1 LVINLLQKINFP
13 NLSIK
18 QRLVLQLGIVTI
30 LIAFSLF
37 FLIKNITN
45 QIMTTTQDRLLTAS
59 LNSIIDKFYT
69 SNKDISL
76 DLPYDTFSLLGA
88 ISEDKLFYKIDY
100 NDKFLTGYQK
110 FPMVL
115 KYGNLR
121 KPIFYDL
128 IFENEKIRVAA
139 IKHSIYVN
147 GKKNLL
153 FIKIGQTLNFQSS
166 ISSQITNNL
175 LLIILIF
182 MVLSIILVLL
192 ATRIALQPITLLA
205 NDLNKRKPNDLTLV
219 KNNVPIELAPLILSL
234 NSFVK
239 KFRGVLRTT
248 ETFVAEAAHHIRTP
262 LAIVKS
268 ESEIAFLKSK
278 TKSNREHLRNI
289 IRSIDETNRYTTQLL
304 DNAMV
309 LYRLEKLEKQNFSI
323 TKSLVH
329 LINVFKPAAD
339 LKDINLSTTFNFKS
353 KFIVTDKLLFVIA
366 IRNLID
372 NSIKYAPIETN
383 INLDY
388 KFFNNVHE
396 IKINNQINKKL
407 NTSKSTLFKRFYR
420 GQNSKN
426 IVGSGLGLSLVNEI
440 ILGLNG
446 QFKILKY
453 KEKEFCISV
462 QFFC

>member
-1 LVINLLQKINFP
+1 MVINLLQKINFP

-37 FLIKNITN
+37 FLLKNITN

-309 LYRLEKLEKQNFSI
+309 LYRLEKLEKENFSI

-329 LINVFKPAAD
+329 LINVFKPAAE
-339 LKDINLSTTFNFKS
+339 LKDINFSTTFNFKS
-353 KFIVTDKLLFVIA
+353 KFIVTDKLLFETA

-388 KFFNNVHE
+388 KFFNNIHE

>member
-1 LVINLLQKINFP
+1 
-13 NLSIK
+13 
-18 QRLVLQLGIVTI
+18 
-30 LIAFSLF
+30 
-37 FLIKNITN
+37 
-45 QIMTTTQDRLLTAS
+45 
-59 LNSIIDKFYT
+59 
-69 SNKDISL
+69 
-76 DLPYDTFSLLGA
+76 
-88 ISEDKLFYKIDY
+88 
-100 NDKFLTGYQK
+100 
-110 FPMVL
+110 
-115 KYGNLR
+115 
-121 KPIFYDL
+121 
-128 IFENEKIRVAA
+128 
-139 IKHSIYVN
+139 
-147 GKKNLL
+147 
-153 FIKIGQTLNFQSS
+153 
-166 ISSQITNNL
+166 
-175 LLIILIF
+175 
-182 MVLSIILVLL
+182 
-192 ATRIALQPITLLA
+192 
-205 NDLNKRKPNDLTLV
+205 
-219 KNNVPIELAPLILSL
+219 
-234 NSFVK
+234 
-239 KFRGVLRTT
+239 
-248 ETFVAEAAHHIRTP
+248 
-262 LAIVKS
+262 
-268 ESEIAFLKSK
+268 
-278 TKSNREHLRNI
+278 
-289 IRSIDETNRYTTQLL
+289 
-304 DNAMV
+304 MV

-339 LKDINLSTTFNFKS
+339 LKDINFSTTFNFKS
-353 KFIVTDKLLFVIA
+353 KFIVTDKLLFETA

>member
-1 LVINLLQKINFP
+1 MVINLLQKINFP

-37 FLIKNITN
+37 FLLKNITN

-353 KFIVTDKLLFVIA
+353 KFIVTDKLLFETA

>member
-1 LVINLLQKINFP
+1 MVINLLQKINFP

-37 FLIKNITN
+37 FLLKNITN

-339 LKDINLSTTFNFKS
+339 LKDVNFSTTFNFKS
-353 KFIVTDKLLFVIA
+353 KFIVTDKLLFETA

-388 KFFNNVHE
+388 KFFNNIHE

>member
-45 QIMTTTQDRLLTAS
+45 QVMTTTQDRLLTAS

-353 KFIVTDKLLFVIA
+353 KFIVTDKLLFETA

>member
-339 LKDINLSTTFNFKS
+339 LKDINLRTTFNFKS
-353 KFIVTDKLLFVIA
+353 KFIVTDKLLFETA

>member
-1 LVINLLQKINFP
+1 MVINLLQKINFP

-45 QIMTTTQDRLLTAS
+45 QVMTTTQDRLLTAS

-110 FPMVL
+110 FPIVL

-339 LKDINLSTTFNFKS
+339 LKDINLRTTFNFKS
-353 KFIVTDKLLFVIA
+353 KFIVTDKLLFETA

>member
-1 LVINLLQKINFP
+1 MVINLLQKINFP

-18 QRLVLQLGIVTI
+18 QRLVLQLGIVSI

-45 QIMTTTQDRLLTAS
+45 QVMTTTQDRLLTAS

-88 ISEDKLFYKIDY
+88 ISEDKLFYKINY

-121 KPIFYDL
+121 KPIFYNL

-182 MVLSIILVLL
+182 LVLSIILVLL
-192 ATRIALQPITLLA
+192 ATRISLQPITLLA

-219 KNNVPIELAPLILSL
+219 KNNVPIELAPLVLSL

-339 LKDINLSTTFNFKS
+339 LKDINFSTTFNFKS
-353 KFIVTDKLLFVIA
+353 KFIVTDKLLFETA

-396 IKINNQINKKL
+396 IKIKNQINKKL
-407 NTSKSTLFKRFYR
+407 NTSKSALFKRFYR

>member
-1 LVINLLQKINFP
+1 MVINLLQKINFP

-37 FLIKNITN
+37 FLLKNITN
-45 QIMTTTQDRLLTAS
+45 QVMTTTQDRLLTAS

-353 KFIVTDKLLFVIA
+353 KFIVTDKLLFETA

>member
-1 LVINLLQKINFP
+1 MVINLLQKINFP

-45 QIMTTTQDRLLTAS
+45 QVMTTTQDRLLTAS

-339 LKDINLSTTFNFKS
+339 LKDINLRTTFNFKS
-353 KFIVTDKLLFVIA
+353 KFIVTDKLLFETA

-407 NTSKSTLFKRFYR
+407 NISKSTLFKRFYR

>member
-1 LVINLLQKINFP
+1 LVINLLQKINFH

-37 FLIKNITN
+37 FLLKNITN

-353 KFIVTDKLLFVIA
+353 KFIVTDKLLFETA

-388 KFFNNVHE
+388 KFFNNIHE

>member
-1 LVINLLQKINFP
+1 MVINLLQKINFP

-45 QIMTTTQDRLLTAS
+45 QVMTTTQDRLLTAS

-153 FIKIGQTLNFQSS
+153 FIQIGQTLNFQSS

-353 KFIVTDKLLFVIA
+353 KFIVTDKLLFETA

>member
-1 LVINLLQKINFP
+1 MVINLLQKINFH

-37 FLIKNITN
+37 FLLKNITN

-353 KFIVTDKLLFVIA
+353 KFIVTDKLLFETA

>member
-1 LVINLLQKINFP
+1 MVINLLKKINFS

-18 QRLVLQLGIVTI
+18 QRLVLQLGIVSI
-30 LIAFSLF
+30 LIALSLF
-37 FLIKNITN
+37 FLIKNIIN
-45 QIMTTTQDRLLTAS
+45 QVMLTTQDRLLTAS

-69 SNKDISL
+69 SNNDVSL

-88 ISEDKLFYKIDY
+88 LSEDKLFYKVDY
-100 NDKFLTGYQK
+100 NDQFLTGYKK
-110 FPMVL
+110 FPVVS

-121 KPIFYDL
+121 KPKFYNL
-128 IFENEKIRVAA
+128 IFDNEKIRVAA
-139 IKHSIYVN
+139 IKHSIFVN
-147 GKKNLL
+147 GKNNSL

-166 ISSQITNNL
+166 ISNQITNNL

-182 MVLSIILVLL
+182 LILSIILVLL
-192 ATRIALQPITLLA
+192 ATRLALQPIKLLA

-219 KNNVPIELAPLILSL
+219 KNNVPIELAPLVTSL

-278 TKSNREHLRNI
+278 TRSNREHLRNI

-309 LYRLEKLEKQNFSI
+309 LYRLEKPEKQKFSI
-323 TKSLVH
+323 TKSLFD
-329 LINVFKPAAD
+329 LTNVFKPAAD
-339 LKDINLSTTFNFKS
+339 LKDINLITNFHFKN
-353 KFIVTDKLLFVIA
+353 KFIITDKLLFDTA

-372 NSIKYAPIETN
+372 NSIKYAPIESN

-388 KFFNNVHE
+388 KFINNIHE
-396 IKINNQINKKL
+396 IKIENHINNKL
-407 NTSKSTLFKRFYR
+407 NTSKSNLFKRFHR
-420 GQNSKN
+420 GENSKN
-426 IVGSGLGLSLVNEI
+426 IIGSGLGLSLVNEI
-440 ILGLNG
+440 VLGLNG
-446 QFKILKY
+446 RFKLLKY
-453 KEKEFCISV
+453 KGKEFCISV

>member
-1 LVINLLQKINFP
+1 MVINLLQKINFP

-18 QRLVLQLGIVTI
+18 QRLVLQLVIVSI

-45 QIMTTTQDRLLTAS
+45 QVMTTTQDRLLTAS

-339 LKDINLSTTFNFKS
+339 LKDINLRTTFNFKS
-353 KFIVTDKLLFVIA
+353 KFIVTDKLLFETA

-388 KFFNNVHE
+388 KFFNNIHE

>member
-353 KFIVTDKLLFVIA
+353 KFIVTDKLLFETA

-388 KFFNNVHE
+388 KFFNNIHE

>member
-1 LVINLLQKINFP
+1 MVINLLQKINFP

-153 FIKIGQTLNFQSS
+153 FIQIGQTLNFQSS

-234 NSFVK
+234 NSFIK

-329 LINVFKPAAD
+329 LINVFKPAAE
-339 LKDINLSTTFNFKS
+339 LKDINFSTTFNFKS
-353 KFIVTDKLLFVIA
+353 KFIVTDKLLFETA

>member
-1 LVINLLQKINFP
+1 MVINLLQKINFP

-121 KPIFYDL
+121 KPIFYNL

-153 FIKIGQTLNFQSS
+153 FIQIGQTLNFQSS

-353 KFIVTDKLLFVIA
+353 KFIVTDKLLFETA

>member
-353 KFIVTDKLLFVIA
+353 KFIVTDKLLFETA

>member
-1 LVINLLQKINFP
+1 MVINLLQKINFP

-339 LKDINLSTTFNFKS
+339 LKDINLRTTFNFKS
-353 KFIVTDKLLFVIA
+353 KFIVTDKLLFETA

-388 KFFNNVHE
+388 KFFNNIHE

-407 NTSKSTLFKRFYR
+407 NISKSTLFKRFYR

>member
-1 LVINLLQKINFP
+1 MVINLLQKINFH

-37 FLIKNITN
+37 FLLKNITN

-353 KFIVTDKLLFVIA
+353 KFIVTDKLLFETA

-388 KFFNNVHE
+388 KFFNNIHE

>member
-1 LVINLLQKINFP
+1 MVINLLQKINFP

-45 QIMTTTQDRLLTAS
+45 QVMTTTQDRLLTAS

-323 TKSLVH
+323 TKSLIH

-353 KFIVTDKLLFVIA
+353 KFIVTDKLLFETA

-388 KFFNNVHE
+388 KFFNNIHE

-407 NTSKSTLFKRFYR
+407 NISKSTLFKRFYR

>member
-1 LVINLLQKINFP
+1 MVINLLQKINFP

-339 LKDINLSTTFNFKS
+339 LKDINLRTTFNFKS
-353 KFIVTDKLLFVIA
+353 KFIVTDKLLFETA

>member
-1 LVINLLQKINFP
+1 
-13 NLSIK
+13 
-18 QRLVLQLGIVTI
+18 
-30 LIAFSLF
+30 
-37 FLIKNITN
+37 
-45 QIMTTTQDRLLTAS
+45 
-59 LNSIIDKFYT
+59 
-69 SNKDISL
+69 
-76 DLPYDTFSLLGA
+76 
-88 ISEDKLFYKIDY
+88 
-100 NDKFLTGYQK
+100 
-110 FPMVL
+110 
-115 KYGNLR
+115 
-121 KPIFYDL
+121 
-128 IFENEKIRVAA
+128 
-139 IKHSIYVN
+139 
-147 GKKNLL
+147 
-153 FIKIGQTLNFQSS
+153 
-166 ISSQITNNL
+166 
-175 LLIILIF
+175 

-192 ATRIALQPITLLA
+192 ATRIALQPLTLLA

-353 KFIVTDKLLFVIA
+353 KFIVTDKLLFETA

>member
-1 LVINLLQKINFP
+1 MVINLLQKINFH

-37 FLIKNITN
+37 FLLKNITN

-339 LKDINLSTTFNFKS
+339 LKDINLRTTFNFKS
-353 KFIVTDKLLFVIA
+353 KFIVTDKLLFETA

-388 KFFNNVHE
+388 KFFNNIHE

>member
-1 LVINLLQKINFP
+1 MVINLLQKINFP

-18 QRLVLQLGIVTI
+18 QRLVLQLGIVSI

-45 QIMTTTQDRLLTAS
+45 QVMTTTQDRLLTAS

-88 ISEDKLFYKIDY
+88 ISEDKLFYKINY

-121 KPIFYDL
+121 KPIFYNL

-353 KFIVTDKLLFVIA
+353 KFIVTDKLLFETA

>member
-1 LVINLLQKINFP
+1 MVINLLQKINFP

-45 QIMTTTQDRLLTAS
+45 QVMTTTQDRLLTAS

-121 KPIFYDL
+121 KPIFYNL

-339 LKDINLSTTFNFKS
+339 LKDINFSTTFNFKS
-353 KFIVTDKLLFVIA
+353 KFIVTDKLLFETA

>member
-1 LVINLLQKINFP
+1 MVINLLQKINFP

-45 QIMTTTQDRLLTAS
+45 QVMTTTQDRLLTAS

-339 LKDINLSTTFNFKS
+339 LKDINLRTTFNFKS
-353 KFIVTDKLLFVIA
+353 KFIVTDKLLFETA

>member
-1 LVINLLQKINFP
+1 MVINLLQKINFP

-45 QIMTTTQDRLLTAS
+45 QVMTTTQDRLLTAS

-353 KFIVTDKLLFVIA
+353 KFIVTDKLLFETA

-388 KFFNNVHE
+388 KFFNNIHE

>member
-1 LVINLLQKINFP
+1 MAINLLQKINFP

-45 QIMTTTQDRLLTAS
+45 QVMTTTQDRLLTAS

-121 KPIFYDL
+121 KPIFYNL

-153 FIKIGQTLNFQSS
+153 FIQIGQTLNFQSS

-278 TKSNREHLRNI
+278 TKSNRAHLRNI

-309 LYRLEKLEKQNFSI
+309 LYRLEKLEKENFSI

-329 LINVFKPAAD
+329 LINVFKPAAE
-339 LKDINLSTTFNFKS
+339 LKDINFSTTFNFKS
-353 KFIVTDKLLFVIA
+353 KFIVTDKLLFETA

>member
-1 LVINLLQKINFP
+1 MVINLLQKINLH

-353 KFIVTDKLLFVIA
+353 KFIVTDKLLFETA

-407 NTSKSTLFKRFYR
+407 NISKSTLFKRFYR

>member
-1 LVINLLQKINFP
+1 MVINLLQKINFP

-353 KFIVTDKLLFVIA
+353 KFIVTDKLLFETA

>member
-1 LVINLLQKINFP
+1 MVINLLQKINFP

-18 QRLVLQLGIVTI
+18 QRLVIQLGIVTI

-100 NDKFLTGYQK
+100 NDKFLSGYQK

-353 KFIVTDKLLFVIA
+353 KFIVTDKLLFETA

>member
-45 QIMTTTQDRLLTAS
+45 QVMTTTQDRLLTAS

-121 KPIFYDL
+121 KPIFYNL

-353 KFIVTDKLLFVIA
+353 KFIVTDKLLFETA

>member
-1 LVINLLQKINFP
+1 MVINLLQKINFP

-45 QIMTTTQDRLLTAS
+45 QVMTTTQDRLLTAS

-353 KFIVTDKLLFVIA
+353 KFIVTDKLLFETA

-396 IKINNQINKKL
+396 IKIKNQINKKL
-407 NTSKSTLFKRFYR
+407 NTSKSALFKRFYR

>member
-1 LVINLLQKINFP
+1 MVINLLQKINFP

-18 QRLVLQLGIVTI
+18 QRLVLQLVIVSI

-45 QIMTTTQDRLLTAS
+45 QVMTTTQDRLLTAS

-88 ISEDKLFYKIDY
+88 ISEDKLFYKINY

-121 KPIFYDL
+121 KPIFYNL

-182 MVLSIILVLL
+182 LVLSIILVLL
-192 ATRIALQPITLLA
+192 ATRISLQPITLLA

-219 KNNVPIELAPLILSL
+219 KNNVPIELAPLVLSL

-339 LKDINLSTTFNFKS
+339 LKDINFSTTFNFKS
-353 KFIVTDKLLFVIA
+353 KFIVTDKLLFETA

-396 IKINNQINKKL
+396 IKIKNQINKKL
-407 NTSKSTLFKRFYR
+407 NTSKSALFKRFYR

-426 IVGSGLGLSLVNEI
+426 IIGSGLGLSLVNEI

>member
-1 LVINLLQKINFP
+1 MVINLLQKINFP

-353 KFIVTDKLLFVIA
+353 KFIVTDKLLFETA

-388 KFFNNVHE
+388 KFFNNIHE

>member
-1 LVINLLQKINFP
+1 MVINLLQKINFP

-18 QRLVLQLGIVTI
+18 QRLVLQLGIVSI

-45 QIMTTTQDRLLTAS
+45 QVMTTTQDRLLTAS

-88 ISEDKLFYKIDY
+88 ISEDKLFYKINY

-121 KPIFYDL
+121 KPIFYNL

-339 LKDINLSTTFNFKS
+339 LKDINFSTTFNFKS
-353 KFIVTDKLLFVIA
+353 KFIVTDKLLFETA

-396 IKINNQINKKL
+396 IKIKNQINKKL
-407 NTSKSTLFKRFYR
+407 NTSKSALFKRFYR

-426 IVGSGLGLSLVNEI
+426 IIGSGLGLSLVNEI

>member
-1 LVINLLQKINFP
+1 MVINLLQKINFP

-18 QRLVLQLGIVTI
+18 QRLVLQLGIVSI

-45 QIMTTTQDRLLTAS
+45 QVMTTTQDRLLTAS

-121 KPIFYDL
+121 KPIFYNL

-182 MVLSIILVLL
+182 LVLSIILVLL
-192 ATRIALQPITLLA
+192 ATRISLQPITLLA

-219 KNNVPIELAPLILSL
+219 KNNVPIELAPLVLSL

-339 LKDINLSTTFNFKS
+339 LKDINFSTTFNFKS
-353 KFIVTDKLLFVIA
+353 KFIVTDKLLFETA

-396 IKINNQINKKL
+396 IKIKNQINKKL
-407 NTSKSTLFKRFYR
+407 NTSKSALFKRFYR

-426 IVGSGLGLSLVNEI
+426 IIGSGLGLSLVNEI

>member
-1 LVINLLQKINFP
+1 MVINLLQKINFP

-45 QIMTTTQDRLLTAS
+45 QVMTTTQDRLLTAS

-353 KFIVTDKLLFVIA
+353 KFIVTDKLLFETA